1 MIFVCE
7 KWEFSFQYGSFAG
20 TKESMGKKRKTC
32 VKMPGKPDTD
42 DWRAERGEQIQ
53 FQSSIF
59 SQSQPWWQGVR
70 GNASKSSSADQ
81 QNGSVMNGVAQSET
95 NEGLLHGVDF
105 NKQMQPGADK
115 SGGDVAKEH
124 QSIKHALSSTPY
136 TVGKHLVPN
145 SQMELVGHSVVLT
158 SYPYS
163 DAQYGGL
170 LTNFGQQAMINP
182 QLYGIHHTRMPLPLE
197 MEEEPVYVNAKQYHG
212 ILRRRQSRAKA
223 ELEKKVI
230 KARKTME
237 DYLSCFICWTAD
249 IRFVVKISL
258 AILLSIRTCVFF
270 CLEINAQICWG
281 LEGNPEVTFPY
292 LHESR
297 HLHALRRARGN
308 GGRFLNTKKLEGNS
322 SDGTIGNNNGANP
335 LTLSGSSSAAHHLVT
350 NNGILVSSNDQ
361 YGASQSMV
369 EDIHQVQSFTIG
381 YHDGNGLSSP
391 YYSQLNGKKDGDCFG
406 RERESVRMHGAPNGA
421 VK

>member
-1 MIFVCE
+1 
-7 KWEFSFQYGSFAG
+7 
-20 TKESMGKKRKTC
+20 
-32 VKMPGKPDTD
+32 MPGKPDTD
-42 DWRAERGEQIQ
+42 DWRVDRGEQIQ
-53 FQSSIF
+53 FQPSIY

-70 GNASKSSSADQ
+70 ENASKSSSADQ
-81 QNGSVMNGVAQSET
+81 PNGSVMNGVAQSET
-95 NEGLLHGVDF
+95 NEGLLDGVDF
-105 NKQMQPGADK
+105 NKQMQPEADK
-115 SGGDVAKEH
+115 SGGDVTKEH
-124 QSIKHALSSTPY
+124 QHIKHALSSTPY
-136 TVGKHLVPN
+136 TMGKHLGPN
-145 SQMELVGHSVVLT
+145 TQMELVGHSVVLT

-182 QLYGIHHTRMPLPLE
+182 QLYGMHHTRMPLPLE

-223 ELEKKVI
+223 EVEKKVI
-230 KARKTME
+230 KARK
-237 DYLSCFICWTAD
+237 
-249 IRFVVKISL
+249 
-258 AILLSIRTCVFF
+258 
-270 CLEINAQICWG
+270 
-281 LEGNPEVTFPY
+281 PY

-308 GGRFLNTKKLEGNS
+308 GGRFLNTKKLKGNS
-322 SDGTIGNNNGANP
+322 SDGTISNNNGAQP
-335 LTLSGSSSAAHHLVT
+335 LTLSGSSSAAQHLVT

-361 YGASQSMV
+361 YGASQSIV
-369 EDIHQVQSFTIG
+369 EDMHQVQSFTIG